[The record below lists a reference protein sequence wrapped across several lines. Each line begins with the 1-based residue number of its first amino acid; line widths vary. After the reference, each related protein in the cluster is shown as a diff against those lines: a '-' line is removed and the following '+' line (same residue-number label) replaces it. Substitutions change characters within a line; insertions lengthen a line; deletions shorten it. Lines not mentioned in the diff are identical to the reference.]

1 MRTAIMNKRLRLSRI
16 GKSGNPAA
24 VESSGQRGSV
34 LFLTPACL
42 VARQVDSNLAP
53 AINGIKV
60 SDGLVEPI
68 LKMTKDVRR
77 RNLHG
82 KSARSFFRK
91 AGCGCVGERHAG
103 FTLIELL
110 VVIAI
115 IAILAAMLLPA
126 LSKAKDRAKAINCV
140 NNSRQ
145 LILAWSMYAG
155 DNNDRF
161 ALNLRQSLGAT
172 INGVMVGSWANG
184 DQSVAVQAVNAAYL
198 ITDPTTAPPLLGPYS
213 KNPAIYHC
221 PADNRTFTIAGQKL
235 PGARSFSMNCYVGPP
250 PGDATE
256 ATSYRVFHK
265 TADLR
270 SSVDLFVFL
279 EEAPNS
285 INDGFFCF
293 FGGNNPDGNSW
304 SDWPAAYHN
313 GSCGIAFADG
323 HAEIHKWSGITA
335 NTPLAPL
342 YTGAFVNDYAWLK
355 LHGCFK

>member
-1 MRTAIMNKRLRLSRI
+1 MTRDFRQSNV
-16 GKSGNPAA
+16 P
-24 VESSGQRGSV
+24 
-34 LFLTPACL
+34 LTPAHSC
-42 VARQVDSNLAP
+42 
-53 AINGIKV
+53 
-60 SDGLVEPI
+60 
-68 LKMTKDVRR
+68 
-77 RNLHG
+77 
-82 KSARSFFRK
+82 FRE
-91 AGCGCVGERHAG
+91 AGSRCIGGRDAG

-145 LILAWSMYAG
+145 LVLAWTMYAG

-161 ALNLRQSLGAT
+161 ALNLRQSLGAVV
-172 INGVMVGSWANG
+172 NGAMVGSWANG
-184 DQSVAVQAVNAAYL
+184 DQSVPAQAVNTAYL

-213 KNPAIYHC
+213 RNPAIYHC
-221 PADNRTFTIAGQKL
+221 PADNRTITIAGQKF
-235 PGARSFSMNCYVGPP
+235 PRARSFSMNSYVGPP
-250 PGDATE
+250 PGDQME
-256 ATSYRVFHK
+256 STSYRVFRK

-293 FGGNNPDGNSW
+293 FGANNPDGNSW

-313 GSCGIAFADG
+313 RSCGIAFADA
-323 HAEIHKWSGITA
+323 HAEIHKWSAIAA
-335 NTPLAPL
+335 NTQAPPS
-342 YTGAFVNDYAWLK
+342 YSGAFVNDYAWLK